1 VGQPDLDEAEL
12 CIERIRREILS
23 YVARFPR
30 ASDTLPGIARWW
42 VGAPAPLDRV
52 QAALDRLV
60 GEGHLIAVL
69 GPDKALHYSAP
80 PSRQP

>member
-1 VGQPDLDEAEL
+1 LGQPDLDEAEL

-42 VGAPAPLDRV
+42 LDTPAPPDRV
-52 QAALDRLV
+52 QAALNRLV
-60 GEGHLIAVL
+60 REGQLIAVL
-69 GPDKALHYSAP
+69 GPDKALHYAAP
-80 PSRQP
+80 PPAHP